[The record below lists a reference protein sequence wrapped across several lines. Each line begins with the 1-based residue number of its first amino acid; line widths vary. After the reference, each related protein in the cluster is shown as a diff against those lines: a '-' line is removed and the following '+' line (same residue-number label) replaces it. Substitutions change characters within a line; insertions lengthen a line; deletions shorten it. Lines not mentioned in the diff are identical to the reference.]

1 MRVTGSMENMMD
13 MESRLGPEG
22 ADIEANIGK
31 ALGMD
36 LGFIGFIPEMF
47 MQVSGLM
54 GRVMDVEFILVRMGA
69 DMLANLSGGS
79 SMALAITISE
89 MGTHMLENILRTRC
103 MDLVSIVLPMGIGM
117 KEPGMRV
124 EDRGL
129 ECTHSEMGKPNL
141 VTGKME
147 FSIFQARRIR
157 LILYHLLQ
165 FTTPKYSMRC
175 RKHDEQ
181 LKKLMMW
188 PR

>member
-1 MRVTGSMENMMD
+1 
-13 MESRLGPEG
+13 
-22 ADIEANIGK
+22 
-31 ALGMD
+31 
-36 LGFIGFIPEMF
+36 
-47 MQVSGLM
+47 
-54 GRVMDVEFILVRMGA
+54 
-69 DMLANLSGGS
+69 
-79 SMALAITISE
+79 
-89 MGTHMLENILRTRC
+89 

-175 RKHDEQ
+175 RYLNVLSQTSVHDHSATVDA
-181 LKKLMMW
+181 
-188 PR
+188 